1 MKSPDH
7 PAAGRETHLIDLI
20 DLICVWSLCYGVHAL
35 LSVCLSQRG
44 ALDSKMRNTHTGV
57 VADDDWRD
65 SVSMLSILA
74 ALEKISNDAAAMTS
88 ADRVMAAPR
97 EIRIYN
103 LTDSPLLCQIVDFD
117 GANVNGGRMIVPG
130 WFDGSTIALGSNGT
144 VCTYPQSLL

>member
-1 MKSPDH
+1 
-7 PAAGRETHLIDLI
+7 
-20 DLICVWSLCYGVHAL
+20 
-35 LSVCLSQRG
+35 
-44 ALDSKMRNTHTGV
+44 MRNTHTGV

>member
-1 MKSPDH
+1 M
-7 PAAGRETHLIDLI
+7 T
-20 DLICVWSLCYGVHAL
+20 
-35 LSVCLSQRG
+35 
-44 ALDSKMRNTHTGV
+44 RNTHTGV

-74 ALEKISNDAAAMTS
+74 ALEKISNDAAAAMTS